1 MTRFGSTLT
10 ILFGASLVAACT
22 GDIEGTTDTETPP
35 PGTTTGS
42 EDNTFDH
49 DNSTISV
56 WDLIDR
62 LTKEGPPSF
71 SSQMH
76 GCTKIKY
83 ATLGNI
89 LRSVGVN
96 TANATANSAGKLYT
110 DGGPAMGAPNYGA
123 RVREN
128 LSVTT
133 SGASRE
139 FDIFA
144 AGATEIIN
152 AVPGLAR
159 CNVGGTPAA
168 VFDANGVCQLSG
180 LTCIMGMQATDAHV
194 ELCNLTVSK
203 ASTPDIGKR
212 LAVAAVM
219 AAAYTCE

>member
-1 MTRFGSTLT
+1 MTRFGYTLT

-42 EDNTFDH
+42 DGNTFDH

-83 ATLGNI
+83 ATLGNV
-89 LRSVGVN
+89 LRSVGIN
-96 TANATANSAGKLYT
+96 TGNATVPSAGQLYT
-110 DGGPAMGAPNYGA
+110 SGGPAMGSPNYGA

-144 AGATEIIN
+144 SGALEIIT
-152 AVPGLAR
+152 AVPMLAR
-159 CNVGGTPAA
+159 CNVGGIAA
-168 VFDANGVCQLSG
+168 TLFDANNQCQMSG
-180 LTCIMGMQATDAHV
+180 LTCIMGLQATDAHV